1 MNPTVAVGFGFP
13 EGQAPVMTSPTYQLR
28 AEDILESL
36 TRVIDPAYGI
46 NIVDL
51 GIVYGIELAHGVATI
66 QMTLTAPNAPS
77 RDDIIS
83 SIHDTLRRRH
93 PGLDEIVIDI
103 VSEPEWREDFIT
115 EAGQMQLRHPVRPA
129 ESSASA
135 VLTEDDVIASLR
147 LVLDPEIGVN
157 LVDLG
162 LIYGV
167 RVAGT
172 AVHITMTLTTPG
184 CPLHDSIEEAVNR
197 VLETRHPAITD
208 ITVELVWE
216 PAWDVDRITPAG
228 KAELGW

>member
-1 MNPTVAVGFGFP
+1 MT
-13 EGQAPVMTSPTYQLR
+13 TSPTHALR

-36 TRVIDPAYGI
+36 TRVIDPAFGV

-66 QMTLTAPNAPS
+66 QTTMTAPDSPS
-77 RDDIIS
+77 RDDIIA
-83 SIHDTLRRRH
+83 SIHETLRRRH
-93 PGLDEIVIDI
+93 PELDEIVVDV

-115 EAGQMQLRHPVRPA
+115 ETGQMQLRHPVRPGDA
-129 ESSASA
+129 SADA
-135 VLTEDDVIASLR
+135 VLTEDDVIQSLK
-147 LVLDPEIGVN
+147 LVLDPEVGVN

-167 RVAGT
+167 RVAGS

-184 CPLHDSIEEAVNR
+184 CPLHESIHEAVNR
-197 VLETRHPAITD
+197 VLETRHPGITD
-208 ITVELVWE
+208 IQVELVWE
-216 PAWDVDRITPAG
+216 PAWDVDKITPAG

>member
-1 MNPTVAVGFGFP
+1 
-13 EGQAPVMTSPTYQLR
+13 VMTSPTSSLR

-66 QMTLTAPNAPS
+66 QMTLTDLSVPTRNQLIGA
-77 RDDIIS
+77 
-83 SIHDTLRRRH
+83 IHETLHRRH
-93 PGLDEIVIDI
+93 AGLDEIVVDI
-103 VSEPEWREDFIT
+103 VADPEWREDFIT
-115 EAGQMQLRHPVRPA
+115 EAGQMQLRHPVRPVDTSGGA
-129 ESSASA
+129 A
-135 VLTEDDVIASLR
+135 LTEDDVVAALR
-147 LVLDPEIGVN
+147 LVLDPEVGVN

-184 CPLHDSIEEAVNR
+184 CPLHDSIEAAVHR
-197 VLETRHPAITD
+197 VLETRHPEITE